1 MADIDYERL
10 SDLVVNKLE
19 RRSEPDRDKLLI
31 KELVS
36 EMVAHR
42 SPCHNLDEDEV
53 DSVKA
58 LISKEKK
65 LAKGRFL
72 ITWSIILYIL
82 KSLYDIAIINIHWG
96 K

>member
-19 RRSEPDRDKLLI
+19 RRGEPDRDKTLI
-31 KELVS
+31 KELVA

-42 SPCHNLDEDEV
+42 SPCHNFDNDEV
-53 DSVKA
+53 DSIKA
-58 LISKEKK
+58 FIAKEKK

-72 ITWSIILYIL
+72 ITWGIILYIL
-82 KSLYDIAIINIHWG
+82 KSVYDIAIINIHWG
-96 K
+96 E